1 MDHNTS
7 LNQRRYDI
15 DWLRV
20 IAIGL
25 LLIYHIAIGF
35 QPWGG
40 FIGFILSNEPM
51 ESIWIPMSA
60 LNVWR
65 IPLLFFV
72 SGMGVCFAMRKRDW
86 KALIKERAL
95 RILMPFLFGIAFI
108 VPLHI
113 LIWQRYYDLPLQ
125 FMRNP
130 AHLWFLGNLFVY
142 VLVLSPLFF
151 YLKKN
156 QGGRIQAS
164 LMKLFKNPLGLL
176 VVMVPFVIEATIVN
190 PVSFET
196 YAMTLHGFFIGLIAF
211 FFGYCF
217 IYAGETFSNT
227 VKKWKWL
234 LLALAFGMYLYRLLA
249 LELVAP
255 NYLLSIESN
264 LWIFAVLGIGFTYL
278 NKPSKALSY
287 LSQAVYPIY
296 IIHMAALYLGSL
308 LIFPLDIPVLLQF
321 FLLII
326 FTAISCLLTYEF
338 LIRRVRFIRPFFGL
352 KIEPRIKPDELEVQE
367 TE

>member
-1 MDHNTS
+1 METS
-7 LNQRRYDI
+7 TAIDQRRYDI

-51 ESIWIPMSA
+51 ESIWVPMSA

-86 KALIKERAL
+86 KSLIKERSL
-95 RILMPFLFGIAFI
+95 RILMPFGFGMAFI
-108 VPLHI
+108 VPLHTI
-113 LIWQRYYDLPLQ
+113 IWQSHYDLPIQ
-125 FMRNP
+125 FVPSP
-130 AHLWFLGNLFVY
+130 AHLWFLGNLFIY
-142 VLVLSPLFF
+142 VLVLSPVFF

-156 QGGRIQAS
+156 KKGKTHRF
-164 LMKLFKNPLGLL
+164 LNKLFANPLGLL
-176 VVMVPFVIEATIVN
+176 IVMIPFILEAVIVN

-196 YAMTLHGFFIGLIAF
+196 YAMNLHGFFIGLIAF

-217 IYAGETFSNT
+217 IYAGDTFSNT

-234 LLALAFGMYLYRLLA
+234 LLVLAFGMYLYRLLA
-249 LELVAP
+249 LELIAP
-255 NYLLSIESN
+255 SYLLSIESN
-264 LWIFAVLGIGFTYL
+264 LWIFAILGIGFTYL
-278 NKPSKALSY
+278 NRPSKSLNY
-287 LSQAVYPIY
+287 LSKAVYPIY
-296 IIHMAALYLGSL
+296 IIHMAVLYLGSM
-308 LIFPLDIPVLLQF
+308 LIFPLDIPTILQF
-321 FLLII
+321 ILLIL
-326 FTAISCLLTYEF
+326 FTGIVCLLIYEF
-338 LIRRVRFIRPFFGL
+338 VIRRVRFLRPFFGL
-352 KIEPRIKPDELEVQE
+352 KIESKVNTNMNMVDQN
-367 TE
+367 

>member
-1 MDHNTS
+1 MEQFTVSHD
-7 LNQRRYDI
+7 RRYDI

-51 ESIWIPMSA
+51 ESIWVPMSA

-72 SGMGVCFAMRKRDW
+72 SGMGVCFAMRKRNW
-86 KALIKERAL
+86 KALIKERTL
-95 RILMPFLFGIAFI
+95 RILVPFSFGMAAI
-108 VPLHI
+108 VPLHF
-113 LIWQRYYDLPLQ
+113 LIWQYNYDLPFQ
-125 FMRNP
+125 YVSNP
-130 AHLWFLGNLFVY
+130 SHLWFLGNLFIY
-142 VLVLSPLFF
+142 VLVLSPVFF
-151 YLKKN
+151 YLKKKE
-156 QGGRIQAS
+156 GGKAYRF
-164 LMKLFKNPLGLL
+164 LNKLFSNPLGLL
-176 VVMVPFVIEATIVN
+176 AVMIPFVLEAVILN
-190 PVSFET
+190 PISFET
-196 YAMTLHGFFIGLIAF
+196 YALNLHGFFIGLIAF

-217 IYAGETFSNT
+217 VYAGNTFSNT

-234 LLALAFGMYLYRLLA
+234 FLALAFGMYLIRLLVF
-249 LELVAP
+249 ELITS

-278 NKPSKALSY
+278 NKPSKALTY

-296 IIHMAALYLGSL
+296 IIHMAVLYLGSM
-308 LIFPLDIPVLLQF
+308 LIFPLDIPTFMSFILVIL
-321 FLLII
+321 
-326 FTAISCLLTYEF
+326 FTGIVCLFIYEF
-338 LIRRVRFIRPFFGL
+338 VIRRVRFLRPLFGL
-352 KIEPRIKPDELEVQE
+352 KIEPRLDKKMTRAL
-367 TE
+367 

>member
-1 MDHNTS
+1 METSTS
-7 LNQRRYDI
+7 LDQRRYDI

-40 FIGFILSNEPM
+40 FIGFILSDEPM
-51 ESIWIPMSA
+51 ESIWTPMSA

-72 SGMGVCFAMRKRDW
+72 SGMGVCFAMRKRNW
-86 KALIKERAL
+86 KALIKERSL
-95 RILMPFLFGIAFI
+95 RILMPFGFGMAFI
-108 VPLHI
+108 VPFHV
-113 LIWQRYYDLPLQ
+113 LIWQSNYNLP
-125 FMRNP
+125 FEYVTNP
-130 AHLWFLGNLFVY
+130 GHLWFLGNLFIY
-142 VLVLSPLFF
+142 VLVLSPVFF

-156 QGGRIQAS
+156 EGGKAHS
-164 LMKLFKNPLGLL
+164 FLNKLFTNPLGLL
-176 VVMVPFVIEATIVN
+176 VVMIPFIIEAIILN

-217 IYAGETFSNT
+217 VYAGDAFSNT

-234 LLALAFGMYLYRLLA
+234 LLALAFGMYLVRLLVF
-249 LELVAP
+249 ELITS

-278 NKPSKALSY
+278 NKPSKALNY
-287 LSQAVYPIY
+287 LSQAVYPVY
-296 IIHMAALYLGSL
+296 IIHMAVLYLGSM
-308 LIFPLDIPVLLQF
+308 LIFPLDIPTIMQF
-321 FLLII
+321 ILLIL
-326 FTAISCLLTYEF
+326 FTGIGCLLIYEF
-338 LIRRVRFIRPFFGL
+338 GIRRVRFLRPFFGL
-352 KIEPRIKPDELEVQE
+352 KIEPRSDKKTTKEA
-367 TE
+367 

>member
-1 MDHNTS
+1 MDQSTFAS
-7 LNQRRYDI
+7 TRRYDI

-95 RILMPFLFGIAFI
+95 RILMPFLFGMAFI
-108 VPLHI
+108 VPLHF
-113 LIWQRYYDLPLQ
+113 LVWQNYYNMP
-125 FMRNP
+125 FAFVSNP

-142 VLVLSPLFF
+142 VLLLSPIFY
-151 YLKKN
+151 YLKRN
-156 QGGRIQAS
+156 EGGKVHS
-164 LMKLFKNPLGLL
+164 LLNKLFKNPLGLL
-176 VVMVPFVIEATIVN
+176 IVMVPFFIEATIVN

-196 YAMTLHGFFIGLIAF
+196 YAMTSHGFFIGLIAF

-217 IYAGETFSNT
+217 IYAGEAFSNT

-234 LLALAFGMYLYRLLA
+234 LLAIAFGMYLYRLLA
-249 LELVAP
+249 LELIAP

-264 LWIFAVLGIGFTYL
+264 LWIFAVLGIGFSYL
-278 NKPSKALSY
+278 NKPSKTLNY
-287 LSQAVYPIY
+287 LSEAVYPIY
-296 IIHMAALYLGSL
+296 IIHMAFLYLGSS
-308 LIFPLDIPVLLQF
+308 LIFPLDLPTWLQF
-321 FLLII
+321 VLIILFTGIGCLATYELLIKRVK
-326 FTAISCLLTYEF
+326 F
-338 LIRRVRFIRPFFGL
+338 LRPFFGL
-352 KIEPRIKPDELEVQE
+352 KIK
-367 TE
+367 